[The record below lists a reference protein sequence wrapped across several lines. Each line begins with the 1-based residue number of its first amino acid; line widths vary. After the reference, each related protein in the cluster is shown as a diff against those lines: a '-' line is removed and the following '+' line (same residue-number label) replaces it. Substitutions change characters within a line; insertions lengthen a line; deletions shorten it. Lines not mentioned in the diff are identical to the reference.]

1 MSWEIVFLWGGKGE
15 IVVGT
20 ISGNC
25 LISQLSEVPVAVGV
39 KERVFEK
46 PKRKTV
52 CVRAHSAMS
61 NSLRHSGLY
70 SLPDSSVC
78 RIFQARILEWVAIS
92 FGDTMFTGASKSSDM
107 TLESRG
113 PQACTEIH
121 ILKKT

>member
-52 CVRAHSAMS
+52 CVCMHTQPCPTLCDTVDYIACQTPLSVEFSRQEFW
-61 NSLRHSGLY
+61 SGLPFPLGIQC
-70 SLPDSSVC
+70 SQGL
-78 RIFQARILEWVAIS
+78 QKAL
-92 FGDTMFTGASKSSDM
+92 T
-107 TLESRG
+107 
-113 PQACTEIH
+113 
-121 ILKKT
+121 